1 MVTDQNEKNRKLTPA
16 EKRRLAAY
24 EVISQ
29 ELEGQ
34 GYRRTELTVGIVKA
48 NIFAMIMGIP
58 VAVIGF
64 ILFLAVNWGRD
75 IRWMSG
81 NMMLLIV
88 LAMLVLIVVH
98 ELIHGITWALFAD
111 HHFGDIE
118 FGFMKEY
125 LTPYCTCKCP
135 LTKGKYIIGALMPL
149 LILGLLPM
157 AVGIGSGSF
166 FWLLLGI
173 IMTVS
178 AGGDIMIVMMIM
190 KYKSQAEDILY
201 LDHPTQAGGVIF
213 EKKHQ

>member
-1 MVTDQNEKNRKLTPA
+1 MVTDQNEKKRKLTPA
-16 EKRRLAAY
+16 EERRLAAY
-24 EVISQ
+24 EAISQ
-29 ELEGQ
+29 ELAEQ

-75 IRWMSG
+75 IHWMSG

-98 ELIHGITWALFAD
+98 ELIHGVTWALFAD

-157 AVGIGSGSF
+157 AVGIGIGSF

-201 LDHPTQAGGVIF
+201 LDHPTQAGGVLF
-213 EKKHQ
+213 EKNYQ

>member
-201 LDHPTQAGGVIF
+201 LDHPTQAGGVLF
-213 EKKHQ
+213 EKNYQ

>member
-98 ELIHGITWALFAD
+98 ELIHGITRALFAD

-125 LTPYCTCKCP
+125 LTPYCT
-135 LTKGKYIIGALMPL
+135 
-149 LILGLLPM
+149 
-157 AVGIGSGSF
+157 
-166 FWLLLGI
+166 
-173 IMTVS
+173 
-178 AGGDIMIVMMIM
+178 
-190 KYKSQAEDILY
+190 
-201 LDHPTQAGGVIF
+201 
-213 EKKHQ
+213 

>member
-64 ILFLAVNWGRD
+64 ILFLAVNWSRD

-81 NMMLLIV
+81 SSMLLIV

-98 ELIHGITWALFAD
+98 ELIHGVTWALFAD

-157 AVGIGSGSF
+157 AVGIGIGSF

-190 KYKSQAEDILY
+190 KYKSQAENILY

-213 EKKHQ
+213 EKNYQ